1 LEHGSCRIFKIS
13 SSTEDYKRLSRTL
26 SGNNKMSDISV
37 EKINESLAERFI
49 NNNTNMSEA
58 YLIHDPS
65 DIRKPHSKKTEN
77 LGKVRDLSGNIIN
90 GYSSHNIVGIAG
102 DNKSVHLLSHISY
115 SNKDDK
121 FLKREL
127 IKKLEENKEFEGKK
141 DAKTLYESND
151 YFNKK
156 IISNKEIRDISAR
169 LKSLKPN
176 LKITHILD
184 REFDDDEY
192 LKTIDSS
199 INDFFIVRSKKTRTD
214 DTADKN
220 KASTKLIDAKFEQ
233 TKIIEIQ
240 KIRFK
245 DKVYQDVKLEISW
258 KKHHSYNAVKISIRD
273 RNDTEIFKNPMLLLT
288 NKVVEIDEDAYQI
301 YLDYL
306 KRSRIEYVFKFLKEG
321 LGWEEIQTRN
331 FQGIQNLLSIC
342 FYVSSYLYEIG
353 KEAAHDDYAILLA
366 EIGGGKGKVTR
377 HYILEGV
384 KLILGKI
391 RVDEVFERHCIT
403 PKIQEN
409 IKNTLGA

>member
-1 LEHGSCRIFKIS
+1 
-13 SSTEDYKRLSRTL
+13 
-26 SGNNKMSDISV
+26 MSDISV
-37 EKINESLAERFI
+37 EKINESLVERFI
-49 NNNTNMSEA
+49 KNNTDMSEA

-65 DIRKPHSKKTEN
+65 DIRKPYSKKIEN

-102 DNKSVHLLSHISY
+102 NNKSVHLLSHISY

-121 FLKREL
+121 FLKREFV
-127 IKKLEENKEFEGKK
+127 KKLEENKEFEGKK
-141 DAKTLYESND
+141 EARVLYEAND

-156 IISNKEIRDISAR
+156 IISNKEIQDISVR

-199 INDFFIVRSKKTRTD
+199 INDSFIVRSKKTRSD
-214 DTADKN
+214 DLVDEN
-220 KASTKLIDAKFEQ
+220 KKSTKLIDAKFEQ

-245 DKVYQDVKLEISW
+245 DKVYQDTKLEISW
-258 KKHHSYNAVKISIRD
+258 KKYRTYNVVKITIRD
-273 RNDTEIFKNPMLLLT
+273 RNNVETFKNPMLLLT
-288 NKVVEIDEDAYQI
+288 NKIVDTDEDAYQI
-301 YLDYL
+301 YLGYL

-391 RVDEVFERHCIT
+391 RVEEVFKRHGIT

>member
-1 LEHGSCRIFKIS
+1 
-13 SSTEDYKRLSRTL
+13 
-26 SGNNKMSDISV
+26 MSDISV

-49 NNNTNMSEA
+49 KNNVDMSEA

-65 DIRKPHSKKTEN
+65 DIRKPYSKKTEN

-102 DNKSVHLLSHISY
+102 DNKSVHLLSHVSY

-121 FLKREL
+121 FLKRDFV
-127 IKKLEENKEFEGKK
+127 KKLEGGKEFEGEKE
-141 DAKTLYESND
+141 ARVLYESNE

-156 IISNKEIRDISAR
+156 IISNKEIQDISSR

-199 INDFFIVRSKKTRTD
+199 INDSFIVRSKKTRSDDSTD
-214 DTADKN
+214 EN
-220 KASTKLIDAKFEQ
+220 KKSTKLIDAKFEQ

-258 KKHHSYNAVKISIRD
+258 KKHLTYNAVKITIRD
-273 RNDTEIFKNPMLLLT
+273 RNNTVIFKNPMLLIT
-288 NKVVEIDEDAYQI
+288 NKIVDSDEDAYQI
-301 YLDYL
+301 YLGYL

-342 FYVSSYLYEIG
+342 FYVSSYLYEVG

-377 HYILEGV
+377 YYILEGV
-384 KLILGKI
+384 KLVLGKI
-391 RVDEVFERHCIT
+391 RVEEVFKRHGIT

>member
-1 LEHGSCRIFKIS
+1 MEHGSCRIFKIS

>member
-1 LEHGSCRIFKIS
+1 
-13 SSTEDYKRLSRTL
+13 
-26 SGNNKMSDISV
+26 MSDISV

-184 REFDDDEY
+184 REFDDDDY

>member
-1 LEHGSCRIFKIS
+1 
-13 SSTEDYKRLSRTL
+13 
-26 SGNNKMSDISV
+26 MSDISV
-37 EKINESLAERFI
+37 EKINESLVERFI
-49 NNNTNMSEA
+49 KNNTDMNEA

-65 DIRKPHSKKTEN
+65 DIRKPYSKKIEN
-77 LGKVRDLSGNIIN
+77 LGKVRDLNGNIIN

-102 DNKSVHLLSHISY
+102 NNKSVHLLSHISY

-121 FLKREL
+121 FLKREFV
-127 IKKLEENKEFEGKK
+127 KKLEENKEFEGEKE
-141 DAKTLYESND
+141 ARVLYEAND

-156 IISNKEIRDISAR
+156 IISNKEIQNISVR

-192 LKTIDSS
+192 LETIDSS
-199 INDFFIVRSKKTRTD
+199 INDSFIVRSKKTRSD
-214 DTADKN
+214 DLVDEN
-220 KASTKLIDAKFEQ
+220 KKSTKLIDAKFEQ

-245 DKVYQDVKLEISW
+245 DKVYQDTKLEISW
-258 KKHHSYNAVKISIRD
+258 KKYRTYNVVKITIRD
-273 RNDTEIFKNPMLLLT
+273 RNNVEIFKNPMLLLT
-288 NKVVEIDEDAYQI
+288 NKIVDTDEDAYQI
-301 YLDYL
+301 YLGYL

-377 HYILEGV
+377 YYILEGV

-391 RVDEVFERHCIT
+391 RVEEVFKRHGIT

>member
-1 LEHGSCRIFKIS
+1 
-13 SSTEDYKRLSRTL
+13 
-26 SGNNKMSDISV
+26 MSDISV

-49 NNNTNMSEA
+49 ENNADISEA

-65 DIRKPHSKKTEN
+65 DIRKPYSKKIEN

-102 DNKSVHLLSHISY
+102 NNKSVHLLSHISY

-121 FLKREL
+121 FLKREFV
-127 IKKLEENKEFEGKK
+127 KKLEKNKGFEEEKE
-141 DAKTLYESND
+141 ARELYESKE
-151 YFNKK
+151 YVNKK
-156 IISNKEIRDISAR
+156 IISNKELQGISAR
-169 LKSLKPN
+169 LKSLKPS

-192 LKTIDSS
+192 LKIIDSS
-199 INDFFIVRSKKTRTD
+199 INDSFIVRSKKTRAD
-214 DTADKN
+214 DSVDEN
-220 KASTKLIDAKFEQ
+220 KKSTKLIDAKFEQ
-233 TKIIEIQ
+233 TKAIEIQ

-245 DKVYQDVKLEISW
+245 DKVYQDIKIEISW
-258 KKHHSYNAVKISIRD
+258 KKYHTYNAVKITIRD
-273 RNDTEIFKNPMLLLT
+273 RNNTEIFKNPMLLLT
-288 NKVVEIDEDAYQI
+288 NKIVDSDEDAYQI
-301 YLDYL
+301 YIGYL

-391 RVDEVFERHCIT
+391 RVEEVFKRHGIT

>member
-1 LEHGSCRIFKIS
+1 MEHGSCRIFKIS

-26 SGNNKMSDISV
+26 SGNNKMSDIGV